1 MTTNRQAGRVLTAVH
16 DHAVALPPLDDLS
29 HWARDNGLLI
39 VLVVIGAVLLS
50 RFASWLGTRITH
62 RIDEANAN
70 SDLLVRSE
78 ASKHRHALTQVIT
91 WIAIVTIYC
100 VAAVLVIKLF
110 GVPLSGFV
118 APATV
123 AGVALGFGAQRIVQ
137 DVLAGFFLISERQ
150 YGYGDVIR
158 LNVLGVATPVTGT
171 VEEVTLRITRIRSL
185 DGEVIITSNG
195 QIVQVT
201 NLSRDWAR
209 SVVDVPVPA
218 WVGVDRATELLHRVG
233 QQAFADA
240 RLQPLLLDE
249 PTVTGVESL
258 DVDQF
263 QMRMI
268 ARTQPGRQFEVGRAL
283 RARITSTFAEAGVTV
298 STSVDSA
305 PATGSS

>member
-1 MTTNRQAGRVLTAVH
+1 LVPLAFPR
-16 DHAVALPPLDDLS
+16 LDDLS
-29 HWARDNGLLI
+29 HWGRGNGLEIVLI
-39 VLVVIGAVLLS
+39 VIGTVLLT
-50 RFASWLGTRITH
+50 RFASWLGGRITIH
-62 RIDEANAN
+62 IDEASAG

-78 ASKHRHALTQVIT
+78 SAKHRHALTQVIT
-91 WIAIVTIYC
+91 WLVLVTLYC
-100 VAAVLVIKLF
+100 IAAVLIVKRF

-123 AGVALGFGAQRIVQ
+123 VGVALGFGAQRIVQ
-137 DVLAGFFLISERQ
+137 DVLAGFFLISEKQ

-158 LNVLGVATPVTGT
+158 LNVLGVAVPVTGT

-218 WVGVDRATELLHRVG
+218 WVGVDRATDLLHQAG
-233 QQAFADA
+233 QAAFADE
-240 RLQPLLLDE
+240 RLRPLLLDE
-249 PTVTGVESL
+249 PSVVGVESL
-258 DVDQF
+258 DVDRF

-268 ARTQPGRQFEVGRAL
+268 ARTQPGKQFEVGRAL
-283 RARITSTFAEAGVTV
+283 RARITSTFAAAGVTV
-298 STSVDSA
+298 STTVESA
-305 PATGSS
+305 PATGNS

>member
-1 MTTNRQAGRVLTAVH
+1 M
-16 DHAVALPPLDDLS
+16 
-29 HWARDNGLLI
+29 
-39 VLVVIGAVLLS
+39 
-50 RFASWLGTRITH
+50 
-62 RIDEANAN
+62 
-70 SDLLVRSE
+70 
-78 ASKHRHALTQVIT
+78 
-91 WIAIVTIYC
+91 
-100 VAAVLVIKLF
+100 
-110 GVPLSGFV
+110 
-118 APATV
+118 
-123 AGVALGFGAQRIVQ
+123 
-137 DVLAGFFLISERQ
+137 LAGFFLISERQ

-258 DVDQF
+258 DVGQF

-283 RARITSTFAEAGVTV
+283 RARITSTFADAGVTV